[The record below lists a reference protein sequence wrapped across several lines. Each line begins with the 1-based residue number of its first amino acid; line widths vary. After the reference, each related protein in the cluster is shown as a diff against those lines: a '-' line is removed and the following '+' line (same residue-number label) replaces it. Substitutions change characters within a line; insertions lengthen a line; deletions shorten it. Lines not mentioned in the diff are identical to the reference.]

1 MASIPEAGG
10 SRKSRWWSRIEFWGA
25 VIGFVGAIV
34 GAIIGAYFTT
44 HWTIDANT
52 RDVVATAQRIADLN
66 KQIDDIRK
74 LGVPVGTIVA
84 STLTREEFLGAAR
97 DNLNLDPKNKWAL
110 ADGGPAQGTDYA
122 KTAHKAVLPD
132 LRAVFLRGKKNDRS
146 QDPSGNSIANVEEI
160 GLRRIQSRYRWA
172 SHP

>member
-84 STLTREEFLGAAR
+84 STLTREEFLGAAG
-97 DNLNLDPKNKWAL
+97 DNLNLDPKNK
-110 ADGGPAQGTDYA
+110 
-122 KTAHKAVLPD
+122 
-132 LRAVFLRGKKNDRS
+132 
-146 QDPSGNSIANVEEI
+146 
-160 GLRRIQSRYRWA
+160 GL
-172 SHP
+172 